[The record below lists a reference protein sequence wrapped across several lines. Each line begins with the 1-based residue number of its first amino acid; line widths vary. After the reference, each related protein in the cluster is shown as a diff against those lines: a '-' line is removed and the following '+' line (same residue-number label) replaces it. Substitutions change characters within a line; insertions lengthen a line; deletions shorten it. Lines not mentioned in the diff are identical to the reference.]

1 MREAQEQALANI
13 GATLIRILQTLDV
26 NDPGPEL
33 TSDEMYQ
40 RYPLVNVTEEF
51 PAALEQVRSSPQ
63 KAPKARPHSSTLSDH
78 CRFLRDVR
86 SAQSGGPVHRAGAVP
101 RRVRVHGHRDC
112 AQESCGVHVPR
123 LPAAISHPNRVTM
136 PVSLIIIRT
145 LYV

>member
-63 KAPKARPHSSTLSDH
+63 KAPKARPHSSTLSD
-78 CRFLRDVR
+78 RYLRDVR
-86 SAQSGGPVHRAGAVP
+86 SAQSSGPVHRAGAVP
-101 RRVRVHGHRDC
+101 RRVRVHGRRDC
-112 AQESCGVHVPR
+112 AQESRGVRVPAC
-123 LPAAISHPNRVTM
+123 LP
-136 PVSLIIIRT
+136 
-145 LYV
+145 LYPILTA